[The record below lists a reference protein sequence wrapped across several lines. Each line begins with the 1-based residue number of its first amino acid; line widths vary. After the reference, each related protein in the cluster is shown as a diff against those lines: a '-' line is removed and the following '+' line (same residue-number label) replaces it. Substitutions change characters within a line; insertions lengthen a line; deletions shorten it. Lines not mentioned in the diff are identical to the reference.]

1 MYDRNHLNG
10 VRTPLMRIAERARV
24 QVVVPPFE
32 PEEEIPLSAEET
44 VPVAPEVQ
52 RKIGETVADEEV
64 SLDIQVP
71 DDASS
76 IMKETESVG
85 A

>member
-10 VRTPLMRIAERARV
+10 VRTPLMRIAERAGV

-32 PEEEIPLSAEET
+32 PEEEIPLGAEDT